1 MELIKLTKNEQ
12 GIETVNARE
21 LHAFL
26 ESKRDFSTWIKDR
39 ITEYEFIENKDFVCT
54 TNSGSK
60 GRGGHNRIEYFISL
74 DMAKELSM
82 VERNDKGKQ
91 ARLYFI
97 ECERIAKAK
106 QVPQSFA
113 EALQLAANQAKQLE
127 AQAAKVNYFD
137 KVCDTT
143 GLVNATQVGQ
153 KFKMSAVTLN
163 KNLDGLNVYN
173 RSIKRGRAFQQWF
186 VDAGNGIMRQTEL
199 GYPQPLFTAKGEQW
213 IIETFTTNG
222 VI

>member
-26 ESKRDFSTWIKDR
+26 EVKSKFADWFKNRVSEFG
-39 ITEYEFIENKDFVCT
+39 FIENSDFVSVSKILE
-54 TNSGSK
+54 SG
-60 GRGGHNRIEYFISL
+60 GRSIEYHISI

-82 VERNDKGKQ
+82 LERNDKGKQ

-97 ECERIAKAK
+97 ECERIAKSK
-106 QVPQSFA
+106 QVPQSFS

-186 VDAGNGIMRQTEL
+186 VDAGNGLMRQTEL

>member
-1 MELIKLTKNEQ
+1 MELIKLTKNSQ

-26 ESKRDFSTWIKDR
+26 EVKTRFNDWIANR
-39 ITEYEFIENKDFVCT
+39 ISEFGFTENKDFVSLT
-54 TNSGSK
+54 ENLVSGGK
-60 GRGGHNRIEYFISL
+60 QNVFHISI

-82 VERNDKGKQ
+82 LERNDKGKQ

-97 ECERIAKAK
+97 ECERMAKSK

-213 IIETFTTNG
+213 IIEAFTTNG

>member
-1 MELIKLTKNEQ
+1 M
-12 GIETVNARE
+12 
-21 LHAFL
+21 
-26 ESKRDFSTWIKDR
+26 
-39 ITEYEFIENKDFVCT
+39 
-54 TNSGSK
+54 
-60 GRGGHNRIEYFISL
+60 
-74 DMAKELSM
+74 
-82 VERNDKGKQ
+82 
-91 ARLYFI
+91 
-97 ECERIAKAK
+97 
-106 QVPQSFA
+106 PQSFA

-199 GYPQPLFTAKGEQW
+199 GYPHPLFTAKGEQW

>member
-1 MELIKLTKNEQ
+1 MELIKLTKNSQ

-26 ESKRDFSTWIKDR
+26 EVKTRFNDWIANRISEFGFS
-39 ITEYEFIENKDFVCT
+39 ENKDFVSLT
-54 TNSGSK
+54 ENLVSGGK
-60 GRGGHNRIEYFISL
+60 QNVFHISI

-82 VERNDKGKQ
+82 LERNDKGKQ

-97 ECERIAKAK
+97 ECERIAKSK

-127 AQAAKVNYFD
+127 EQALKVNYFD

>member
-1 MELIKLTKNEQ
+1 MELIKLTKNSQ

-21 LHAFL
+21 LHEFL
-26 ESKRDFSTWIKDR
+26 EVKSKFADWFKNRVSEFG
-39 ITEYEFIENKDFVCT
+39 FIENSDFVSVSKILE
-54 TNSGSK
+54 SG
-60 GRGGHNRIEYFISL
+60 GRSIEYHISI

-82 VERNDKGKQ
+82 LERNYKGKQ

-106 QVPQSFA
+106 QVPQSFS

>member
-1 MELIKLTKNEQ
+1 MELIKLTKNSQ

-21 LHAFL
+21 LHEFL
-26 ESKRDFSTWIKDR
+26 EVKSKFADWFKNRVSEFG
-39 ITEYEFIENKDFVCT
+39 FIENSDFVSVSKILE
-54 TNSGSK
+54 SG
-60 GRGGHNRIEYFISL
+60 GRSIEYHISI

-82 VERNDKGKQ
+82 LERNDKGKQ

>member
-1 MELIKLTKNEQ
+1 MELIKLTKNKD

-26 ESKRDFSTWIKDR
+26 EVKTRFNDWIANRISEFGFS
-39 ITEYEFIENKDFVCT
+39 ENKDFVSLT
-54 TNSGSK
+54 ENLVSGGK
-60 GRGGHNRIEYFISL
+60 QNVFHISI

-82 VERNDKGKQ
+82 LERNDKGKQ

-97 ECERIAKAK
+97 ECERIAKSK

-173 RSIKRGRAFQQWF
+173 RSVKRGRAFQQWF

>member
-26 ESKRDFSTWIKDR
+26 EVKTRFNDWIANR
-39 ITEYEFIENKDFVCT
+39 ISEFGFTENKDFVSLT
-54 TNSGSK
+54 ENLVSGGK
-60 GRGGHNRIEYFISL
+60 QNVFHISI

-82 VERNDKGKQ
+82 LERNDKGKQ

>member
-26 ESKRDFSTWIKDR
+26 EVKTRFNDWISNR
-39 ITEYEFIENKDFVCT
+39 ISEFGFTENKDFVSLT
-54 TNSGSK
+54 ENLVSGGK
-60 GRGGHNRIEYFISL
+60 QNVFHISI

-82 VERNDKGKQ
+82 LERNDKGKQ

-97 ECERIAKAK
+97 ECERIAKSK
-106 QVPQSFA
+106 QVPQSFS

-199 GYPQPLFTAKGEQW
+199 GYPHPLFTAKGEQW

>member
-26 ESKRDFSTWIKDR
+26 EVKSKFADWFKNRVSEFG
-39 ITEYEFIENKDFVCT
+39 FIENSDFVSVSKILE
-54 TNSGSK
+54 SG
-60 GRGGHNRIEYFISL
+60 GRSIEYHISI

-82 VERNDKGKQ
+82 LERNDKGKQ

-199 GYPQPLFTAKGEQW
+199 GYPHPLFTAKGEQW

>member
-26 ESKRDFSTWIKDR
+26 EVKSKFADWFKNRVSEFG
-39 ITEYEFIENKDFVCT
+39 FIENSDFVSVSKILE
-54 TNSGSK
+54 SG
-60 GRGGHNRIEYFISL
+60 GRSIEYHISI
-74 DMAKELSM
+74 DMAKEMSM
-82 VERNDKGKQ
+82 LERNDKGKQ

-97 ECERIAKAK
+97 ECERIAKSK
-106 QVPQSFA
+106 QVPQSFS

-186 VDAGNGIMRQTEL
+186 VDPGNGIMRQTEL

>member
-26 ESKRDFSTWIKDR
+26 EVKTRFNDWIANR
-39 ITEYEFIENKDFVCT
+39 ISEFGFTENKDFVSLT
-54 TNSGSK
+54 ENLVSGGK
-60 GRGGHNRIEYFISL
+60 QNVFHISI

-82 VERNDKGKQ
+82 LERNDKGKQ

-106 QVPQSFA
+106 QVPQSFS

>member
-21 LHAFL
+21 LHEFL
-26 ESKRDFSTWIKDR
+26 EVKSKFADWFKNRVS
-39 ITEYEFIENKDFVCT
+39 EFGFVENSDFVSVSKILE
-54 TNSGSK
+54 SG
-60 GRGGHNRIEYFISL
+60 GRSIEYYISI

-82 VERNDKGKQ
+82 IERNDKGKQ

-97 ECERIAKAK
+97 ECERIAKAR
-106 QVPQSFA
+106 QVPQSFS

-199 GYPQPLFTAKGEQW
+199 GYPHPLFTAKGEQW

>member
-1 MELIKLTKNEQ
+1 MELIKLTKNLQ

-26 ESKRDFSTWIKDR
+26 EVKSKFADWFKNRVSEFG
-39 ITEYEFIENKDFVCT
+39 FIENSDFVSVSKILE
-54 TNSGSK
+54 SG
-60 GRGGHNRIEYFISL
+60 GRSIEYHISI

-82 VERNDKGKQ
+82 LERNDKGKQ

-106 QVPQSFA
+106 QVPQSFS

>member
-26 ESKRDFSTWIKDR
+26 EVKSKFADWFKNRVSEFG
-39 ITEYEFIENKDFVCT
+39 FIENSDFVSVSKILE
-54 TNSGSK
+54 SG
-60 GRGGHNRIEYFISL
+60 GRSIEYHISI

-82 VERNDKGKQ
+82 LERNDKGKQ

-97 ECERIAKAK
+97 ECERIAKFK

-127 AQAAKVNYFD
+127 AQSAKVNYFD
-137 KVCDTT
+137 KVCDAT

-173 RSIKRGRAFQQWF
+173 RSVKRGRAFQQWF

>member
-21 LHAFL
+21 LHEFL
-26 ESKRDFSTWIKDR
+26 EVKSKFADWFKNRVSEFG
-39 ITEYEFIENKDFVCT
+39 FIENSDFVSVSKILE
-54 TNSGSK
+54 SG
-60 GRGGHNRIEYFISL
+60 GRSIEYHISI

-82 VERNDKGKQ
+82 LERNDKGKQ

-97 ECERIAKAK
+97 ECERIAKSK

-173 RSIKRGRAFQQWF
+173 RSVKRGRAFQKWF

>member
-26 ESKRDFSTWIKDR
+26 EVKTRFNDWIANRISEFGFS
-39 ITEYEFIENKDFVCT
+39 ENKDFVSLT
-54 TNSGSK
+54 ENLVSGGK
-60 GRGGHNRIEYFISL
+60 QNVFHISI

-82 VERNDKGKQ
+82 LERNDKGKQ

-97 ECERIAKAK
+97 ECERIAKSK

-173 RSIKRGRAFQQWF
+173 RSVKRGRAFQQWF

-199 GYPQPLFTAKGEQW
+199 GYPHPLFTAKGEQW

>member
-26 ESKRDFSTWIKDR
+26 EVKTRFNDWIANR
-39 ITEYEFIENKDFVCT
+39 ISEFGFTENQDFVT
-54 TNSGSK
+54 LTKNLVSGGK
-60 GRGGHNRIEYFISL
+60 QNVFHISI

-82 VERNDKGKQ
+82 LERNDKGKQ

-97 ECERIAKAK
+97 ECERIAKSK
-106 QVPQSFA
+106 QVPQSFS

>member
-1 MELIKLTKNEQ
+1 MELIKLTKNSQ

-26 ESKRDFSTWIKDR
+26 EVKSKFADWFKNRVSEFG
-39 ITEYEFIENKDFVCT
+39 FIENSDFVSVSKILE
-54 TNSGSK
+54 SG
-60 GRGGHNRIEYFISL
+60 GRSIEYHISI

-82 VERNDKGKQ
+82 LERNDKGKQ

-97 ECERIAKAK
+97 ECERIAKSK
-106 QVPQSFA
+106 QVPQSFS

-186 VDAGNGIMRQTEL
+186 VDSGNGIMRQTEL

>member
-1 MELIKLTKNEQ
+1 MELIKLTKNSQ

-26 ESKRDFSTWIKDR
+26 EVKSKFADWFKNRVSEFG
-39 ITEYEFIENKDFVCT
+39 FIENSDFVSVSKILE
-54 TNSGSK
+54 SG
-60 GRGGHNRIEYFISL
+60 GRSIEYHISI

-82 VERNDKGKQ
+82 LERNDKGKQ

-97 ECERIAKAK
+97 ECERIAKSK

-186 VDAGNGIMRQTEL
+186 VDSGNGIMRQTEL

>member
-1 MELIKLTKNEQ
+1 MELIKLTKNSQ

-26 ESKRDFSTWIKDR
+26 EVKTRFNDWIANR
-39 ITEYEFIENKDFVCT
+39 ISEFGFTENKDFVSLT
-54 TNSGSK
+54 ENLVSGGK
-60 GRGGHNRIEYFISL
+60 QNVFHISI

-82 VERNDKGKQ
+82 LERNDKGKQ

>member
-1 MELIKLTKNEQ
+1 MELIKLTKNSQ

-21 LHAFL
+21 LHEFL
-26 ESKRDFSTWIKDR
+26 EVKSKFADWFKNRVSEFG
-39 ITEYEFIENKDFVCT
+39 FIENSDFVSVSKILE
-54 TNSGSK
+54 SG
-60 GRGGHNRIEYFISL
+60 GRSIEYHISI

-82 VERNDKGKQ
+82 LERNDKGKQ

-97 ECERIAKAK
+97 ECERIAKSK
-106 QVPQSFA
+106 QVPQSFS

>member
-1 MELIKLTKNEQ
+1 MELIKLTKNEH

-26 ESKRDFSTWIKDR
+26 EVKTRFNDWIANRISEFGFS
-39 ITEYEFIENKDFVCT
+39 ENKDYALFTENLV
-54 TNSGSK
+54 N
-60 GRGGHNRIEYFISL
+60 GGKRKVFHISI

-82 VERNDKGKQ
+82 LERNDNGKQ

-97 ECERIAKAK
+97 ECERIAKSK

-199 GYPQPLFTAKGEQW
+199 GYPHPLFTAKGEQW

>member
-26 ESKRDFSTWIKDR
+26 EVKTRFNDWIANR
-39 ITEYEFIENKDFVCT
+39 ISEFGFTENKDFVSLT
-54 TNSGSK
+54 ENLVSGGK
-60 GRGGHNRIEYFISL
+60 QNVFHISI

-82 VERNDKGKQ
+82 LERNDKGKQ

-97 ECERIAKAK
+97 ECERMAKAK
-106 QVPQSFA
+106 QVPQSFS

-127 AQAAKVNYFD
+127 EQALKVNYFD

>member
-1 MELIKLTKNEQ
+1 MELIKLTKNSQ

-21 LHAFL
+21 LHEFL
-26 ESKRDFSTWIKDR
+26 EVKSKFADWFKNRVSEFG
-39 ITEYEFIENKDFVCT
+39 FIENSDFVSVSKILE
-54 TNSGSK
+54 SG
-60 GRGGHNRIEYFISL
+60 GRSIEYHISI

-82 VERNDKGKQ
+82 LERNDKGKQ

-97 ECERIAKAK
+97 ECERIAKSK
-106 QVPQSFA
+106 QVPQSFS

-199 GYPQPLFTAKGEQW
+199 GYPHPLFTAKGEQW
-213 IIETFTTNG
+213 IIETFTTKG

>member
-1 MELIKLTKNEQ
+1 MELIKLTKNKD

-26 ESKRDFSTWIKDR
+26 EVKSKFADWFKNRVSEFG
-39 ITEYEFIENKDFVCT
+39 FIENSDFVSVSKILE
-54 TNSGSK
+54 SG
-60 GRGGHNRIEYFISL
+60 GRSIEYHISI

-82 VERNDKGKQ
+82 LERNDKGKQ

-97 ECERIAKAK
+97 ECERIAKTK

-199 GYPQPLFTAKGEQW
+199 GYPHPLFTAKGEQW

>member
-1 MELIKLTKNEQ
+1 MELIKLTKNKD

-26 ESKRDFSTWIKDR
+26 EVKTRFNDWIANRISEFGFS
-39 ITEYEFIENKDFVCT
+39 ENKDFVSLT
-54 TNSGSK
+54 ENLVSGGK
-60 GRGGHNRIEYFISL
+60 QNVFHISI

-82 VERNDKGKQ
+82 LERNDKGKQ

-97 ECERIAKAK
+97 ECERIAKSK
-106 QVPQSFA
+106 QVPQSFS

-199 GYPQPLFTAKGEQW
+199 GYPHPLFTAKGEQW

>member
-1 MELIKLTKNEQ
+1 MELIKLTKNSQ

-26 ESKRDFSTWIKDR
+26 EVKTRFNDWIANR
-39 ITEYEFIENKDFVCT
+39 ISEFGFTENKDFVSLT
-54 TNSGSK
+54 ENLVSGGK
-60 GRGGHNRIEYFISL
+60 QNVFHISI

-82 VERNDKGKQ
+82 LERNDKGKQ

-97 ECERIAKAK
+97 ECERMAKSK

-127 AQAAKVNYFD
+127 EQALKVNYFD

>member
-1 MELIKLTKNEQ
+1 MELIKLTKNSQ

-21 LHAFL
+21 LHEFL
-26 ESKRDFSTWIKDR
+26 EVKSKCADWFKNRVSEFG
-39 ITEYEFIENKDFVCT
+39 FIENSDFVSVSKILE
-54 TNSGSK
+54 SG
-60 GRGGHNRIEYFISL
+60 GRSIEYHISI

-82 VERNDKGKQ
+82 LERNDKGKQ

-106 QVPQSFA
+106 QVPQSFS

>member
-1 MELIKLTKNEQ
+1 MELIKLTKNKD

-26 ESKRDFSTWIKDR
+26 EVKTRFNDWIANRISEFGFS
-39 ITEYEFIENKDFVCT
+39 ENKDFVSLT
-54 TNSGSK
+54 ENLVSGGK
-60 GRGGHNRIEYFISL
+60 QKVFHISI

-82 VERNDKGKQ
+82 LERNDKGKQ

-97 ECERIAKAK
+97 ECERIANAK

-173 RSIKRGRAFQQWF
+173 RSVKRGRAFQKWF

>member
-26 ESKRDFSTWIKDR
+26 EVKTRFNDWIANR
-39 ITEYEFIENKDFVCT
+39 ISEFGFTENKDYALFTENLV
-54 TNSGSK
+54 K
-60 GRGGHNRIEYFISL
+60 GGKRKVFHISI

-82 VERNDKGKQ
+82 IERSDKGKQ

-97 ECERIAKAK
+97 ECERIAKSK
-106 QVPQSFA
+106 QVPQSFS

-213 IIETFTTNG
+213 IIETITTNG

>member
-26 ESKRDFSTWIKDR
+26 EVKSKFADWFKNRVSEFG
-39 ITEYEFIENKDFVCT
+39 FIENSDFVSVSKILE
-54 TNSGSK
+54 SG
-60 GRGGHNRIEYFISL
+60 GRSIEYHISI

-82 VERNDKGKQ
+82 LERNDKGKQ

-97 ECERIAKAK
+97 ECERIAKDR

-199 GYPQPLFTAKGEQW
+199 GYPHPLFTAKGEQW

>member
-26 ESKRDFSTWIKDR
+26 EVKSRFNDWISNR
-39 ITEYEFIENKDFVCT
+39 ISEFGFAENKDYALFTENLV
-54 TNSGSK
+54 K
-60 GRGGHNRIEYFISL
+60 GGKRKVFHISI

-82 VERNDKGKQ
+82 IERSDKGKQ

>member
-21 LHAFL
+21 LHEFL
-26 ESKRDFSTWIKDR
+26 EVKSKFADWFKNRVSEFG
-39 ITEYEFIENKDFVCT
+39 FIENSDFVSVSKILE
-54 TNSGSK
+54 SG
-60 GRGGHNRIEYFISL
+60 GRSIEYHISI

-82 VERNDKGKQ
+82 LERNDKGKQ

-97 ECERIAKAK
+97 ECERIAKSK

>member
-1 MELIKLTKNEQ
+1 MELIKLTKNSQ

-21 LHAFL
+21 LHEFL
-26 ESKRDFSTWIKDR
+26 EVKSKFADWFKNRVSEFG
-39 ITEYEFIENKDFVCT
+39 FIENSDFVSVSKILE
-54 TNSGSK
+54 SG
-60 GRGGHNRIEYFISL
+60 GRSIEYHISI

-82 VERNDKGKQ
+82 LERNDKGKQ

-97 ECERIAKAK
+97 ECERIAKSK
-106 QVPQSFA
+106 QVPQSFS

-173 RSIKRGRAFQQWF
+173 RSVKRGRAFQQWF

>member
-1 MELIKLTKNEQ
+1 MELIKLTKNSQ

-26 ESKRDFSTWIKDR
+26 EVKTRFNDWIANRISEFGFS
-39 ITEYEFIENKDFVCT
+39 ENKDFVSLT
-54 TNSGSK
+54 ENLVSGGK
-60 GRGGHNRIEYFISL
+60 QNVFHISI

-82 VERNDKGKQ
+82 LERNDKGKQ

-97 ECERIAKAK
+97 ECERIAKSK

-173 RSIKRGRAFQQWF
+173 RSVKRGRAFQQWF

>member
-26 ESKRDFSTWIKDR
+26 EVKTRFNDWIANRISEFGFS
-39 ITEYEFIENKDFVCT
+39 ENKDFVSLT
-54 TNSGSK
+54 ENLVSGGK
-60 GRGGHNRIEYFISL
+60 KNVFHISI

-82 VERNDKGKQ
+82 LERNDKGKQ

-106 QVPQSFA
+106 QVPQSFS

>member
-21 LHAFL
+21 LHEFL
-26 ESKRDFSTWIKDR
+26 EVKSKFADWFKNRVSEFG
-39 ITEYEFIENKDFVCT
+39 FIENSDFVSVSKILE
-54 TNSGSK
+54 SG
-60 GRGGHNRIEYFISL
+60 GRSIEYHISI

-82 VERNDKGKQ
+82 LERNDKGKQ

-97 ECERIAKAK
+97 ECERIAKSK

-173 RSIKRGRAFQQWF
+173 RSVKRGRAFQQWF

>member
-1 MELIKLTKNEQ
+1 ML
-12 GIETVNARE
+12 
-21 LHAFL
+21 
-26 ESKRDFSTWIKDR
+26 
-39 ITEYEFIENKDFVCT
+39 
-54 TNSGSK
+54 
-60 GRGGHNRIEYFISL
+60 
-74 DMAKELSM
+74 
-82 VERNDKGKQ
+82 ERNEKGKQ

-153 KFKMSAVTLN
+153 KFKMSAVSLN
-163 KNLDGLNVYN
+163 KNLDGLNLYN
-173 RSIKRGRAFQQWF
+173 RSLNRGRAFQQWF